1 MYICSYWGC
10 SICSK
15 PYVSCPS
22 KPFLPNVGGSQVSTM
37 VPPRP
42 APTGFPRRG
51 GGKNSAEAQPDGIA
65 PRQRRHWES
74 LGLETTGFLM
84 LRNLGMV
91 GNGWFFNGNMM
102 KKLGIYYRIRLGTEH
117 V

>member
-22 KPFLPNVGGSQVSTM
+22 KPFLPNVGGSQVPTM

-42 APTGFPRRG
+42 APTGFPRRR